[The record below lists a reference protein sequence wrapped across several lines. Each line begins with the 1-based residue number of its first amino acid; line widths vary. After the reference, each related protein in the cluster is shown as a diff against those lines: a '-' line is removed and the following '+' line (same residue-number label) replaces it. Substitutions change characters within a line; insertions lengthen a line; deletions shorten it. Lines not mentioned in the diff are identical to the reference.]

1 MSSAPVPT
9 VPRKA
14 PPRTVPFEAADP
26 VPGPAE
32 TPPPAPAS
40 ALSPRARDSP
50 ALGPPSPGAPQ
61 AEAPHGPGGVE
72 GGPAPGPSPGPEGQ
86 GPSAVLGSAHAEGLC
101 DGVGPA
107 KEQQL
112 PDEHREHGMAAGE
125 GSLDRGHAG
134 ETDPMDQQR
143 PSGPP
148 QSPASGPAPE
158 AQVPACAGACGRTCG
173 RKALSG
179 LRKHGNDTS
188 KSTGCTGR
196 HKAATRRNMRR
207 EETVTVQG
215 PVKKQ
220 QPDGISHRGGGEG
233 AGRGLVDQHR
243 PPLEAPL
250 PGTSPPAQ
258 CSGVHAC
265 GRCVGRQARAPMW
278 RCYRGGGDEEQP
290 KQNTQ
295 FWTHC
300 PCALVMLAPLGG
312 CCAHRAPEHKKK
324 KEFGMG
330 NFGTTK
336 VCQTMP
342 RDLKVRGHFSGCR
355 F

>member
-9 VPRKA
+9 VPRKG

-112 PDEHREHGMAAGE
+112 PDEHREHGTAAGE
-125 GSLDRGHAG
+125 GSLDRGHTG
-134 ETDPMDQQR
+134 EMDPMDQQR
-143 PSGPP
+143 PSEPP

-196 HKAATRRNMRR
+196 RKAATRRRTRR
-207 EETVTVQG
+207 EERVTVQG

-220 QPDGISHRGGGEG
+220 QPDGISHRGGGGGKGRVGAWLINTGPHLKLPSQGPRLPPSARACMRADVVWVGRPGLRCGGVTGEG
-233 AGRGLVDQHR
+233 GMRNSR
-243 PPLEAPL
+243 SKIP
-250 PGTSPPAQ
+250 S
-258 CSGVHAC
+258 SGPIVHA
-265 GRCVGRQARAPMW
+265 P
-278 RCYRGGGDEEQP
+278 
-290 KQNTQ
+290 
-295 FWTHC
+295 
-300 PCALVMLAPLGG
+300 
-312 CCAHRAPEHKKK
+312 
-324 KEFGMG
+324 
-330 NFGTTK
+330 
-336 VCQTMP
+336 
-342 RDLKVRGHFSGCR
+342 S
-355 F
+355 